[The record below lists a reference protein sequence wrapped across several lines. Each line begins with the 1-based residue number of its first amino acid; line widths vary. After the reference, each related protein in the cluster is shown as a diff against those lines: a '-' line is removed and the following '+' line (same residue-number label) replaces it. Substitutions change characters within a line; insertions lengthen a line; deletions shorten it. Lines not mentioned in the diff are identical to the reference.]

1 MDIKKE
7 IEAKVAQLQ
16 DINKQLQEIEKQIG
30 TLQEKGRAIHSQG
43 LQIKGAV
50 DMLLQ
55 LQMKEDEAL
64 KNSQTAKLI
73 LPEGVKPVVNTEN
86 TVKDAEIVPE
96 KPVEVLETAEGA
108 IPIETANVEAK

>member
-7 IEAKVAQLQ
+7 VEAKVAQLQ
-16 DINKQLQEIEKQIG
+16 DINKQLHAIEKEIG

-55 LQMKEDEAL
+55 LLAKEEAAL
-64 KNSQTAKLI
+64 KTSETAKLI
-73 LPEGVKPVVNTEN
+73 LPEGVKPVIPEEVLPT
-86 TVKDAEIVPE
+86 AEGDIPA
-96 KPVEVLETAEGA
+96 KPVETEV
-108 IPIETANVEAK
+108 K